1 MEAAIAKVD
10 LCWRAVWLGCLAG
23 AGCTAADDDAPA
35 DRVAGDET
43 PVDSAAETGGSDGP
57 PPCTPA
63 LEIGT
68 GDVSFQ
74 ALNPGDPVTIVYGP
88 QGGWHVW
95 TAGRVTGLGPT
106 LRVLPGLTDLAT
118 GTPIAGLADTDDT
131 TILLADFD
139 GCSGSFAGQRAIID
153 DWVPPEGP
161 LIDYICGLAG
171 TPLRLDL
178 AVAPL
183 LDSTATATG
192 VPFAPVLTASVE
204 VVAAD
209 DPYFVANFCQ

>member
-1 MEAAIAKVD
+1 MTIQRQSHFSTENSKPVF
-10 LCWRAVWLGCLAG
+10 R
-23 AGCTAADDDAPA
+23 
-35 DRVAGDET
+35 GD
-43 PVDSAAETGGSDGP
+43 S
-57 PPCTPA
+57 
-63 LEIGT
+63 
-68 GDVSFQ
+68 
-74 ALNPGDPVTIVYGP
+74 TIRG
-88 QGGWHVW
+88 
-95 TAGRVTGLGPT
+95 
-106 LRVLPGLTDLAT
+106 
-118 GTPIAGLADTDDT
+118 
-131 TILLADFD
+131 FD

-161 LIDYICGLAG
+161 LIDYICGLRG

-192 VPFAPVLTASVE
+192 VPFVPTLTTSVD